1 MIKTTIKEKYEKYIG
16 TLRET
21 ISKFQGE
28 WDILYESYQNLLADI
43 KGLIITNEKLKSMV
57 IDEIELD
64 LLTTIPLL
72 YGKIIFIYKY
82 VSIYLLVCGST
93 GHRFRQ

>member
-1 MIKTTIKEKYEKYIG
+1 
-16 TLRET
+16 
-21 ISKFQGE
+21 
-28 WDILYESYQNLLADI
+28 
-43 KGLIITNEKLKSMV
+43 MV